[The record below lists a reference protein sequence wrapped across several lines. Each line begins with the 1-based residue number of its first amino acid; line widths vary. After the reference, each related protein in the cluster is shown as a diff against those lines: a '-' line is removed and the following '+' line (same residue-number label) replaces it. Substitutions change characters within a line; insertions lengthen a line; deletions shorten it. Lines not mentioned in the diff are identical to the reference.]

1 MGISEEGAWPS
12 LISYTVRFQPK
23 AKKALISAS
32 TADRLRITAAIELLR
47 ENPLPPKA
55 LKLKGRDGYRIR
67 VGKYRIIYSFDG
79 TELVIIV
86 LDIGPRRD
94 IYLRTL

>member
-1 MGISEEGAWPS
+1 MIR
-12 LISYTVRFQPK
+12 YTVSFQPK

-32 TADRLRITAAIELLR
+32 STDRLRITAAIELLR

-67 VGKYRIIYSFDG
+67 VGKYRIIYSFNG
-79 TELVIIV
+79 NELVIIV
-86 LDIGPRRD
+86 LDIGSRRD

>member
-1 MGISEEGAWPS
+1 MGVGEKGAWSS
-12 LISYTVRFQPK
+12 LIRYTVSFQPK
-23 AKKALISAS
+23 AKKALVAAS
-32 TADRLRITAAIELLR
+32 QEDRLRITAAIELLR

-55 LKLKGRDGYRIR
+55 LKLKGREGYRIR
-67 VGKYRIIYSFDG
+67 VGKYRIIYGFDG

>member
-1 MGISEEGAWPS
+1 MGISEEGTWPS
-12 LISYTVRFQPK
+12 LICYTVSFQPK
-23 AKKALISAS
+23 AKKALIAASAS
-32 TADRLRITAAIELLR
+32 DRLRITAAIELLR

>member
-1 MGISEEGAWPS
+1 MIR
-12 LISYTVRFQPK
+12 YTVSFQPK
-23 AKKALISAS
+23 AKKALTSAS
-32 TADRLRITAAIELLR
+32 TTDRLRITAAIELLR

-79 TELVIIV
+79 YELVIIV

>member
-1 MGISEEGAWPS
+1 
-12 LISYTVRFQPK
+12 LIRYTVSFQPK

-32 TADRLRITAAIELLR
+32 TSDRLRITAAIELLR

-79 TELVIIV
+79 NELVIIV

>member
-1 MGISEEGAWPS
+1 VS
-12 LISYTVRFQPK
+12 FQPK
-23 AKKALISAS
+23 AKKALIAAS
-32 TADRLRITAAIELLR
+32 KEDRLRITAAIELLR

-79 TELVIIV
+79 IELVIIV

>member
-1 MGISEEGAWPS
+1 MIR
-12 LISYTVRFQPK
+12 YTVSFQPK

-32 TADRLRITAAIELLR
+32 TTDRLRITAAIELLR

-79 TELVIIV
+79 NELVIIV
-86 LDIGPRRD
+86 LDIEPRRD